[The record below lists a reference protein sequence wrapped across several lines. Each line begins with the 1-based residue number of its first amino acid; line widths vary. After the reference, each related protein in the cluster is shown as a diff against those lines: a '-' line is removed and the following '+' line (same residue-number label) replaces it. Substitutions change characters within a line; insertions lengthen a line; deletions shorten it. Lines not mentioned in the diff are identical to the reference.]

1 MRNLYEARFLALFE
15 EAIKSH
21 GGCIGQLGFF
31 EEVRRAHIPLYA
43 HTQTRTHTR
52 AHTHTHKHTQ
62 THTQHTHTRACIQ
75 GELAATAVLCEIVE
89 WRRKD
94 VGKLTK
100 VSYEPRL
107 RK

>member
-1 MRNLYEARFLALFE
+1 MEGASANWAFSKR
-15 EAIKSH
+15 
-21 GGCIGQLGFF
+21 C
-31 EEVRRAHIPLYA
+31 VA
-43 HTQTRTHTR
+43 HTYLCTPTRKLGHTR